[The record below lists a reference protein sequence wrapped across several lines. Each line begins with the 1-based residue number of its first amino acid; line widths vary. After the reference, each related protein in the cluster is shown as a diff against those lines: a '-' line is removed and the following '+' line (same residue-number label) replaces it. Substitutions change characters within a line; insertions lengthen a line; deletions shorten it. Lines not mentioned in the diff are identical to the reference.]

1 MGLRTANQYK
11 DALRQY
17 NPNIYVAGKKQ
28 ENVVDNECFQISL
41 KEACKQFEW
50 ANHPETREEFTEWS
64 DLIGEKVSFW
74 TALRRT
80 KEDLFKMAEVTK
92 KYNGKEFCTFCQG
105 AGPGTL
111 YALTWEID
119 QARGTDYHRRYLEA
133 LKECQRHDTR
143 GCIGVMDAKG
153 DRSKLPSQQSDPDLY
168 VRLVDKTREGIFVQG
183 AKTHTSNA
191 PVAEFVIVSPCGV
204 LTEADKD
211 YALAFMVPI
220 DAPGLTF
227 ITRPAPG
234 FLDYRPGPKTI
245 ENPVSSS
252 IGFTESITVFD
263 NVFIPWEHVFMCGE
277 WEFTDNYIRYF
288 SASARLSKLIC
299 TSSRTD
305 IIAGAAALMAE
316 YNGVARAGH
325 IRNKLIDMM
334 IASEIG
340 WGCALGS
347 IAKSTMHPSGVPVP
361 DLSIANAGLYHCR
374 LRLIE
379 FLGMLQEIAGGLVTT
394 MPLEADYRNEEL
406 RPLID
411 KYLQGKV
418 GIKTENRLKLLYFIN
433 ELTASRFCGYLISSA
448 LSAGGTP
455 ETNRLDVARSYNLG
469 EKISNIKKWCSID

>member
-1 MGLRTANQYK
+1 MGIRTSEQYK
-11 DALRQY
+11 EALRQY
-17 NPNIYVAGKKQ
+17 NPTIYVAGRRQK
-28 ENVVDNECFQISL
+28 NVVDNECFKISL
-41 KEACKQFEW
+41 KEACKQFDW
-50 ANHPETREEFTEWS
+50 ANNPETSEEFTEWS
-64 DLIGEKVSFW
+64 DLIDEKVSFW

-80 KEDLFKMAEVTK
+80 TDDLYKMAEVTK

-119 QARGTDYHRRYLEA
+119 QARGTDYHQRYLEA
-133 LKECQRHDTR
+133 LKEVQRKDSR

-153 DRSKLPSQQSDPDLY
+153 DRSKLPSQQSDPDVY
-168 VRLVDKTREGIFVQG
+168 VRVVDKNSDGIFVHG

-191 PVAEFVIVSPCGV
+191 PLAEFVIVTPCGV

-211 YALAFMVPI
+211 YALSFIVPI
-220 DAPGLTF
+220 DANGLTF

-234 FLDYRPGPKTI
+234 FLDHRLGPGEM
-245 ENPVSSS
+245 ENPVSST

-277 WEFTDNYIRYF
+277 WEFTHNYIRYF

-305 IIAGAAALMAE
+305 IIAGAAALISD
-316 YNGVARAGH
+316 YNGVSRASH
-325 IRNKLIDMM
+325 IKNKIIDMM
-334 IASEIG
+334 IASEIA
-340 WGCALGS
+340 WGCALGA
-347 IAKSTMHPSGVPVP
+347 IAKSVMHPSGIPVP

-374 LRLIE
+374 LRFIE
-379 FLGMLQEIAGGLVTT
+379 FLGMLQEMAGGLITT
-394 MPLEADYRNEEL
+394 MPLEADYRNEEI

-411 KYLQGKV
+411 KYLQGKA
-418 GIKTENRLKLLYFIN
+418 GIKTEDRLKLLYFIN

-448 LSAGGTP
+448 LVAGGSP
-455 ETNRLDVARSYNLG
+455 ETNRLDVARSYNLE
-469 EKISNIKKWCSID
+469 EKINNVKKWCKID